1 MGLEIRAGGV
11 SVAGGS
17 WVSAA
22 VTTGQGQATGTL
34 RGQSAVLLGEPQEGA
49 QARESSPE
57 RNTQEGEPI
66 SSTKAQP
73 GTPTGPCNTHGAEE
87 ERVNWN

>member
-1 MGLEIRAGGV
+1 MAGE
-11 SVAGGS
+11 S

-22 VTTGQGQATGTL
+22 VTTGQGQAPGAL
-34 RGQSAVLLGEPQEGA
+34 RGKSAVLLGEPQEGA

-57 RNTQEGEPI
+57 KNIQGGEPI

-73 GTPTGPCNTHGAEE
+73 GTPTGP
-87 ERVNWN
+87 